1 MVEYQVENY
10 LLMTLHSDKKT
21 QNFLVEQDIVCQAT
35 CKSKNAKSKFA
46 GKVFGLNMQ
55 DKIWGLIFS
64 NTLFKQGTVWVSVE
78 FIMTLGS

>member
-21 QNFLVEQDIVCQAT
+21 QNFLVEKDTVCQAT

-55 DKIWGLIFS
+55 DKI
-64 NTLFKQGTVWVSVE
+64 
-78 FIMTLGS
+78 

>member
-21 QNFLVEQDIVCQAT
+21 QNFLVEQDTVCQAT
-35 CKSKNAKSKFA
+35 CKSENAKSKFA

-55 DKIWGLIFS
+55 NKI
-64 NTLFKQGTVWVSVE
+64 
-78 FIMTLGS
+78 

>member
-21 QNFLVEQDIVCQAT
+21 QNFLVEQDTVCQAT
-35 CKSKNAKSKFA
+35 CKSENAKSKFA

-55 DKIWGLIFS
+55 DKI
-64 NTLFKQGTVWVSVE
+64 
-78 FIMTLGS
+78 